1 MAVTLLAPAGSF
13 ESLNAALNNGADAV
27 YFGVGKLNMR
37 SRGAVNFSLEDLPE
51 IIKLCRAR
59 GAKGWMTLN
68 TVVFDGEIEEVKK
81 LCQAA
86 KQAGVDAVIAS
97 DMAVIMAA
105 RAQGLPVHLSVQ
117 ANIANLEAVRFYAA
131 FADVMVLARELSL
144 EKIARIC
151 RGIEEEKITGP
162 SGELVKI
169 EVFIHGALCVAVSG
183 KCYMSLAVFNSSAN
197 RGDCYQVCR
206 RAYTV
211 KDSVLGNELEIE
223 NNYVMSPKDICTVG
237 AIGRILE
244 AGVKVLKIEGRGRSA
259 DYAASVTAVYRE
271 AVDLHEKGLT
281 PSQEELFCWQKR
293 LEGVFNRGFWEG
305 GYYLGEE
312 SSMWAQ
318 GADNKASRVKVLCGK
333 VTNYYRK
340 AGIAEVLLSA
350 NEVCKGDE
358 FLITGPSTGAV
369 EGTLETF
376 RAGDEDKEKA
386 LKGETITFPYKECV
400 RKNDTFFIL
409 QERKI

>member
-13 ESLNAALNNGADAV
+13 ESLNAALNNGADAI

-51 IIKLCRAR
+51 IIKLCHAR

-281 PSQEELFCWQKR
+281 PSQEELCCWQKR

-318 GADNKASRVKVLCGK
+318 GADNKATRVKVLCGK

-376 RAGDEDKEKA
+376 RAGDEEKEKA

>member
-1 MAVTLLAPAGSF
+1 MAVTLLSPAGSF

-27 YFGVGKLNMR
+27 YFGVGNLNMR
-37 SRGAVNFSLEDLPE
+37 SRGAVNFTLEDLPE
-51 IIKLCRAR
+51 IMKLCRAR
-59 GAKGWMTLN
+59 GAKAWMTLN
-68 TVVFDGEIEEVKK
+68 TVVFDGEMEEVKK
-81 LCQAA
+81 ICQAA
-86 KQAGVDAVIAS
+86 KAAGVDAVIAA

-105 RAQGLPVHLSVQ
+105 RAQGLTVHLSVQ
-117 ANIANLEAVRFYAA
+117 ANIANLEAVKFYAA

-144 EKIARIC
+144 DKIARIC

-223 NNYVMSPKDICTVG
+223 NNYVMSPRDICTVG
-237 AIGRILE
+237 AIGKILD

-259 DYAASVTAVYRE
+259 DYVAKATAVYRE
-271 AVDLHEKGLT
+271 AVDMHEKGVT
-281 PSQEELFCWQKR
+281 PSKEEKEKWLKE
-293 LEGVFNRGFWEG
+293 LESVFNRGFWQG

-318 GADNKASRVKVLCGK
+318 GADNKAARIKVLCGK

-340 AGIAEVLLSA
+340 AGIVEVLLSA
-350 NEVCKGDE
+350 NEVCKSDQ

-376 RAGDEDKEKA
+376 RAGDEEREKA

-409 QERKI
+409 RERGF

>member
-51 IIKLCRAR
+51 IIKLCHAR

-206 RAYTV
+206 RAYT
-211 KDSVLGNELEIE
+211 
-223 NNYVMSPKDICTVG
+223 
-237 AIGRILE
+237 
-244 AGVKVLKIEGRGRSA
+244 
-259 DYAASVTAVYRE
+259 
-271 AVDLHEKGLT
+271 
-281 PSQEELFCWQKR
+281 
-293 LEGVFNRGFWEG
+293 
-305 GYYLGEE
+305 
-312 SSMWAQ
+312 
-318 GADNKASRVKVLCGK
+318 
-333 VTNYYRK
+333 
-340 AGIAEVLLSA
+340 
-350 NEVCKGDE
+350 
-358 FLITGPSTGAV
+358 
-369 EGTLETF
+369 
-376 RAGDEDKEKA
+376 
-386 LKGETITFPYKECV
+386 
-400 RKNDTFFIL
+400 
-409 QERKI
+409 

>member
-1 MAVTLLAPAGSF
+1 MAVTLLSPAGSF

-37 SRGAVNFSLEDLPE
+37 SRGAVNFTLEDLPQ
-51 IIKLCRAR
+51 ITGSCHAR
-59 GAKGWMTLN
+59 GAKAWMTLN
-68 TVVFDGEIEEVKK
+68 TVVFDGEIEEVKT

-86 KQAGVDAVIAS
+86 KNSGVDAVIAA
-97 DMAVIMAA
+97 DMAVIAAA
-105 RAQGLPVHLSVQ
+105 REAGLSVHLSVQ

-131 FADVMVLARELSL
+131 FADVMVLARELTL
-144 EKIARIC
+144 DKIARIC

-237 AIGRILE
+237 AIGKILD

-259 DYAASVTAVYRE
+259 DYVAKATAVYRE
-271 AVDLHEKGLT
+271 AVDMHEKGVT
-281 PSQEELFCWQKR
+281 PSKEEKEKWLKE
-293 LEGVFNRGFWEG
+293 LESVFNRGFWQG

-318 GADNKASRVKVLCGK
+318 GADNKASKVKVLCGK
-333 VTNYYRK
+333 VMNYYRK
-340 AGIAEVLLSA
+340 AGIVEVLLNA
-350 NEVCKGDE
+350 REIRKGDN
-358 FLITGPSTGAV
+358 FLITGPTTGAV
-369 EGTLETF
+369 EGQLEAF
-376 RAGDEDKEKA
+376 QVENEVREEAH
-386 LKGETITFPYKECV
+386 KGETITFPYKECV
-400 RKNDTFFIL
+400 RKNDSFFIL
-409 QERKI
+409 QKKEF